1 MKILVCGL
9 LFGIVL
15 GMFGVVSIALSRYI
29 QKVEDDNNCKSCDQY
44 NECFAKKKF
53 FWMNSSWL
61 DEMMLITYLKVRK
74 TCKYHTH
81 TSVNECIVY
90 LSFSCILMFILF
102 WSKGTSVN
110 TYILAVVV
118 ELLLL
123 LSVVDWNTQY
133 IPLEC
138 NIGIFICGLMQIFA
152 DFSNWLEYAIGLIAV
167 SGFLL
172 LVNLIATPI
181 LRKKY
186 EGEMQVDQVIGDG
199 DVKLMAATG
208 LLLGWKLNFV
218 ALGIGCIIGSIIH
231 ILLMR
236 IKGSERQF
244 ALGPYL
250 SLGVFITM
258 ICGQQLISWYLN
270 LIGIVPVN

>member
-1 MKILVCGL
+1 MV
-9 LFGIVL
+9 
-15 GMFGVVSIALSRYI
+15 GMISISLAKYI
-29 QKVEDDNNCKSCDQY
+29 SNVEDDNNCKACKEYES
-44 NECFAKKKF
+44 CFAKRRMPFAKE
-53 FWMNSSWL
+53 MTWL
-61 DEMMLITYLKVRK
+61 DEWMLIAFCRSKKKCDYYYK
-74 TCKYHTH
+74 TTNK
-81 TSVNECIVY
+81 ERIIY
-90 LSFSCILMFILF
+90 LSFSCILMMILF
-102 WSKGTSVN
+102 WSKGINVQSLVLSVA
-110 TYILAVVV
+110 I
-118 ELLLL
+118 EMLLLL
-123 LSVVDWNTQY
+123 TVVDWRTQY

-138 NIGIFICGLMQIFA
+138 SVVILLCGLMQIFA

-186 EGEMQVDQVIGDG
+186 EGEMDIDQVIGDG

-218 ALGIGCIIGSIIH
+218 ALGIGCVLGSIIH
-231 ILLMR
+231 IILMR
-236 IKGSERQF
+236 IKESGRQF

-250 SLGVFITM
+250 SLGVYITM

-270 LIGIVPVN
+270 LIGVVPVK